1 MPRNATRAGP
11 LAEEEPARDNR
22 SPGKD
27 HEPHSRA
34 TVARPV
40 DELAARRELRSWAAT
55 AAWLNQCGYAAAV
68 PGHLADRLRGRGL
81 VVWVAGERRVA

>member
-27 HEPHSRA
+27 REPHSRA

-68 PGHLADRLRGRGL
+68 PPNLVGYLRRRGF
-81 VVWVAGERRVA
+81 VVWPCGDQRAA